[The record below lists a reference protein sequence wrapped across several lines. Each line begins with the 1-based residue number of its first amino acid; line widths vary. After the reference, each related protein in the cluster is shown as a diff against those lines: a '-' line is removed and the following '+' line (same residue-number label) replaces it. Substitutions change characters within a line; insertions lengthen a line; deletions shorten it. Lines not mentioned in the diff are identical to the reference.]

1 MSDGRSKSE
10 NRVCETEDAGK
21 GRKRDGTRKI
31 NKLKKPLKLKIV
43 KTTFG
48 IISIIE
54 SKNKSFANSL

>member
-1 MSDGRSKSE
+1 M
-10 NRVCETEDAGK
+10 EDAGK
-21 GRKRDGTRKI
+21 GRKRDETRKI